1 MEQTQTC
8 HGCGALLA
16 KTCGPHCYIK
26 QVQQALAS
34 TVKVGDE
41 IRFDHFGGKDRLG
54 RVVKITKSSI
64 HVEWMAPSS
73 GVVRV
78 VKISTKKRPLHWYDG
93 KYHAEASPEHVYSE
107 WDQKNVRLA
116 GPRS

>member
-8 HGCGALLA
+8 HGCGNLLA
-16 KTCGPHCYIK
+16 RTCGPHCYLK
-26 QVQQALAS
+26 PVQQALAS
-34 TVKVGDE
+34 TIKVGDK

-54 RVVKITKSSI
+54 RVVKITKSSV

-73 GVVRV
+73 GLVRV
-78 VKISTKKRPLHWYDG
+78 VKISTKERAYTRWLSGQPTSEIYT
-93 KYHAEASPEHVYSE
+93 ASE
-107 WDQKNVRLA
+107 WTGKNVRLA